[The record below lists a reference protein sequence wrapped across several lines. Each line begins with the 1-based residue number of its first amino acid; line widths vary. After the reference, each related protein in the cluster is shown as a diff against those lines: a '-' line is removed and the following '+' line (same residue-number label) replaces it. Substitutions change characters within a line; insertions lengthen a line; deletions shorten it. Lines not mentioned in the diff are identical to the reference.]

1 MVVYHV
7 KLFEVMKRNKYIQ
20 PVVEITATHAAQTLC
35 VVSEFSSLVPSG
47 GTETVD
53 PSTGGL

>member
-1 MVVYHV
+1 
-7 KLFEVMKRNKYIQ
+7 MKRNKYIQ